1 MKMEWSLACAGNDW
15 LKARG
20 RERERFLVEGTLQ
33 QRRDPSVFLSKL
45 CFYSTGHLLF
55 K

>member
-20 RERERFLVEGTLQ
+20 RERERLFSGGEAATAQ
-33 QRRDPSVFLSKL
+33 KPFSVFKQ
-45 CFYSTGHLLF
+45 TLF
-55 K
+55 LQHRPFAL